1 MGRFA
6 HRFST
11 LAIVFL
17 FGVSCAWAQQGQ
29 SQQGQSQQQTP
40 AGQQPGGQNP
50 ASPQAPLPPL
60 SQSQGQSGK
69 QQQQPEQGQGQG
81 ATTGAQPLTGAE
93 QYTLSSMGAG
103 RSYAIPSFQFAQSV
117 TTSGTG
123 AFGTAEVDPVSTLS
137 GLFAF
142 HHLWS
147 KYEFTTR
154 YAGTGFIYNRQS
166 ELNTS
171 AHELSIS
178 QRINGRRSSFLLSDV
193 VTYMPESSFGYAR
206 FSGFS
211 GYGSA
216 GYGYGGLFGSSGGGL
231 NTTFLPNQSILTG
244 PSSRVGNSVVG
255 VYDYQTS
262 PLSSITLTG
271 AYTMLRFPS
280 SGFISN
286 NDAIFRLG
294 YNHTLTRK
302 NSMGVSYQAGLFGF
316 GSSSGDFTNHVIS
329 LTFRRTITERLGL
342 QLGAGPQINVFS
354 NSAPGQDTNASWQ
367 ASAELSYQFRR
378 SSLGFSYMHYT
389 SGGSGV
395 YLGAQ
400 TDYAS
405 LSYGLPLSRIWSIDS
420 SLGYARNKTVQN
432 GNLSGVGESYNSWY
446 GSINVHRALN
456 RSLSMFFGYNLQQ
469 QLAATPSCVG
479 STCGTFY
486 TQQYFSFGLNWHPIL
501 PGVD

>member
-1 MGRFA
+1 MRRFA
-6 HRFST
+6 HRCST
-11 LAIVFL
+11 LGIAL
-17 FGVSCAWAQQGQ
+17 LMGVSCAWAQQGQ
-29 SQQGQSQQQTP
+29 SQQGQTQQQTP
-40 AGQQPGGQNP
+40 AGQQAGGQNP
-50 ASPQAPLPPL
+50 SSPESPLPPL
-60 SQSQGQSGK
+60 SQGQGGKKQAQS
-69 QQQQPEQGQGQG
+69 EQSQGQG
-81 ATTGAQPLTGAE
+81 ATTSAPSLTGAE

-117 TTSGTG
+117 STNGTG
-123 AFGTAEVDPVSTLS
+123 AFGTAEVDPVSTIS
-137 GLFAF
+137 GLLAF

-147 KYEFTTR
+147 KYDFTAR

-171 AHELSIS
+171 AHEFSIS
-178 QRINGRRSSFLLSDV
+178 QRIDGRRSSFQLSDV
-193 VTYMPESSFGYAR
+193 VSYMPESSFGYAR
-206 FSGFS
+206 FSGFN

-216 GYGYGGLFGSSGGGL
+216 GYGYGGLFGASGGNL

-255 VYDYQTS
+255 EYDYQTS
-262 PLSSITLTG
+262 PLSSVTLTG

-280 SGFISN
+280 SDFIN
-286 NDAIFRLG
+286 NDSAIFRLG

-316 GSSSGDFTNHVIS
+316 GGSTGDFTNHEVS

-342 QLGAGPQINVFS
+342 QLAAGPQVNVFS
-354 NSAPGQDTNASWQ
+354 NSASGQDTSVSWQ
-367 ASAELSYQFRR
+367 ASGFLTYQFRR
-378 SSLGFSYMHYT
+378 SSLGISYQHYT

-405 LSYGLPLSRIWSIDS
+405 LNYSIPMSRLWSIDS

-432 GNLSGVGESYNSWY
+432 GNLAGVGSSYNSWY
-446 GSINVHRALN
+446 GTINIHRSLN
-456 RSLSMFFGYNLQQ
+456 RSLSMFFSYNLQQ
-469 QLAATPSCVG
+469 QLAASPSCIG

-501 PGVD
+501 AGVD